1 MNNINPTKVFE
12 ERIASLEKENQL
24 LRNVHGLSNI
34 GSWEL
39 DAKTK
44 KLIWSDET
52 YKIFGYKPNEVQ
64 PTLNLILKTTHPD
77 SKKEIRKVFDEV
89 LNNEKISG
97 KYSQIIIRPD
107 GETRFLNANYVVVK
121 DVNNKPIRVFGS
133 VQDITQKKH
142 AEAALSESEMK
153 YKTLAETANDFIF
166 IVDCDEIV
174 QYVNP
179 YAARRINESPEK
191 IVGKKLKEVF
201 QKELYERQISNIRT
215 VIKTGKPLV
224 IETKSFFIGREIWL
238 STSLSP
244 IFDDKCK
251 VKSVLGISRDI
262 TNRVIAEQ
270 SMRESEEKYR
280 ELIEQAADGIFVGD
294 PEGNFI
300 EVNSFACELS
310 GYSKKE
316 LLKMNMSQFF
326 AKSELNKR
334 PLRYDLLLKGQTVV
348 NERTLTRKD
357 GARIII
363 EMNTKR
369 MSSGNYQALM
379 RNITER
385 KRAENMLLQ
394 YQEELELLVKRR
406 THQLEKAIADLKNEN
421 SERLHMEELL
431 KVQLKEKV
439 ILLKEIHHR
448 VKNNMQVII
457 SLLNLQAASIDDKKM
472 LELYQESQNRIKSM
486 ALIHEKLYQSKDL
499 THIDFSEYVNS
510 LTNYLA
516 HSFLS
521 EDHKIEIATK
531 SQNIPLEY
539 DIVIALGLIINEL
552 VSNSMKY
559 AFKGRDKGK
568 VEISLRKVKGNLLQL
583 CVADNG
589 KGISKKIN
597 FRKTK
602 SLGLQLVCSL
612 TEQIS
617 GSIAMTNK
625 TGTKFCIQFP
635 LNKK

>member
-1 MNNINPTKVFE
+1 MKNRNSTKSFE

-44 KLIWSDET
+44 KLIWSEET

-64 PTLNLILKTTHPD
+64 PTLDLILKTTHPEG
-77 SKKEIRKVFDEV
+77 KKDISKVFDDI
-89 LNNEKISG
+89 LNKGKHSG

-121 DVNNKPIRVFGS
+121 DANIKPIWVFGS
-133 VQDITQKKH
+133 VQDVTQKKH
-142 AEAALSESEMK
+142 DEAALSESEKK

-174 QYVNP
+174 QYVNL
-179 YAARRINESPEK
+179 YAARRINDTPQK
-191 IVGKKLKEVF
+191 IVGKKLKNVF
-201 QKELYERQISNIRT
+201 RKDLYESQIPNIKT
-215 VIKTGKPLV
+215 VIKTAKPLL
-224 IETKSFFIGREIWL
+224 IETKSFFGGHEIWL

-244 IFDDKCK
+244 IFDEKCT

-262 TNRVIAEQ
+262 TNRVLAEQ

-280 ELIEQAADGIFVGD
+280 ELIEQAADGIFIGD
-294 PEGNFI
+294 PKGNFI

-310 GYSKKE
+310 GYTKKE

-326 AKSELNKR
+326 AKSELKR
-334 PLRYDLLLKGQTVV
+334 KPLRYDLLINGDIIVK
-348 NERTLTRKD
+348 ERTLTRKD
-357 GARIII
+357 GTRITI
-363 EMNTKR
+363 EMNTKH
-369 MSSGNYQALM
+369 MSNGNYQAIM
-379 RNITER
+379 RNINER
-385 KRAENMLLQ
+385 KRAEDMLFQ
-394 YQEELELLVKRR
+394 YQEELESLVKRR
-406 THQLEKAIADLKNEN
+406 TQQLEKAIADLKKEN

-431 KVQLKEKV
+431 KFQLKEKV

-457 SLLNLQAASIDDKKM
+457 SLLNLQAANINDSKM

-499 THIDFSEYVNS
+499 THIDFSEYVCS

-521 EDHKIEIATK
+521 EDNTIEIETK
-531 SQNIPLEY
+531 SQNISLEY

-552 VSNSMKY
+552 VSNSIKY
-559 AFKGRDKGK
+559 AFKGLDRGK
-568 VEISLRKVKGNLLQL
+568 VEISLKKVKGNLLHL

-589 KGISKKIN
+589 NGIPKQIN
-597 FRKTK
+597 FRNTK

-612 TEQIS
+612 TEQIGGIIS
-617 GSIAMTNK
+617 MTNT
-625 TGTKFCIQFP
+625 TGTKFCIKFP
-635 LNKK
+635 LNKN